1 VLTCYMCGETKPE
14 ADFAFDNVAKGTRQ
28 RHCRK
33 CQAAYRRAHYL
44 ANRED
49 YIRREVARIN
59 AYRIENRALM
69 LAYLLAHPCVDCG
82 RTNPVMLD
90 FDHRDPSTKK
100 GNVSELA
107 MRKPWRLVLVE
118 IAKCDVRCA
127 NCHLRR
133 TALQNNW
140 RKTRNEPIPQGPWLL
155 RQLPNTEP
163 DVRTTPTDE
172 TKVCT
177 GCGLERPISEF
188 PVKHKKTGARG
199 TWCRA
204 CRSAYGKEHYQQN
217 RGAYLARTKARRHRE
232 RDSYWAWLM
241 TYLQSHPC
249 VDCGETDP
257 VVLTFDHR
265 DLKDK
270 TDTIGRLL
278 SRSGWKVFLAEVA
291 KCDVRCA
298 NCHRLRTAQQFD
310 WSKQIR
316 ETA

>member
-14 ADFAFDNVAKGTRQ
+14 GEFAFDDIAKGTRQ

-59 AYRIENRALM
+59 GYRIENRALL

-82 RTNPVMLD
+82 ETDPVMLD
-90 FDHRDPSTKK
+90 FDHRDPSNKSC
-100 GNVSELA
+100 NIA
-107 MRKPWRLVLVE
+107 YIAARKPWHLVLRE
-118 IAKCDVRCA
+118 IEKCDIRCA
-127 NCHLRR
+127 NCHMRR
-133 TALQNNW
+133 TAEQQNW
-140 RKTRNEPIPQGPWLL
+140 RKARKAPIPQGPWLL
-155 RQLPNTEP
+155 RQLPQSQP
-163 DVRTTPTDE
+163 ISVVDQAQA

-177 GCGLERPISEF
+177 GCGLERPITEF
-188 PVKHKKTGARG
+188 PVKHKERG
-199 TWCRA
+199 TRGTRCRA
-204 CRSAYGKEHYQQN
+204 CRSAYGKEHYQRN
-217 RGAYLARTKARRHRE
+217 RDAYLARTKARRHRE

-249 VDCGETDP
+249 IDCGETDP

-265 DLKDK
+265 DDTVKV
-270 TDTIGRLL
+270 DTIGRLL
-278 SRSGWKVFLAEVA
+278 SRSGWRTFLAEVA

-298 NCHRLRTAQQFD
+298 NCHRLRTAQQFS
-310 WSKQIR
+310 WSKWIR